1 MLVACRLAGLSALE
15 GYYAGLCVSAQFVP
29 MQSRVAS
36 PSSSASRS
44 TSLAS
49 EDLAGPTSARPN
61 SVSVQPSPLLTSR
74 AAGSP
79 PPSRPL
85 VEKARRSGLLF

>member
-1 MLVACRLAGLSALE
+1 
-15 GYYAGLCVSAQFVP
+15 VSI
-29 MQSRVAS
+29 
-36 PSSSASRS
+36 
-44 TSLAS
+44 
-49 EDLAGPTSARPN
+49 
-61 SVSVQPSPLLTSR
+61 QPSPLLTSR